1 MEDAKVAIQEFG
13 NVGYSAAK
21 SLQGIGAR
29 IIAVSNSLGG
39 VYNKD
44 GLPIEAL
51 HHHAQT
57 DRCLHNFSGGDEVT
71 NEELLTLDRD
81 ILIPS
86 AIENQVTGDNTNK
99 LKCRIYTGA
108 MSIGSISR
116 MGTKTR
122 VPRTYRPNKHFPNP
136 IGIARTEWLYDFFI
150 LKSTYR

>member
-21 SLQGIGAR
+21 SLRGIGAR

-39 VYNKD
+39 LYNKY

-57 DRCLHNFSGGDEVT
+57 DRCLHKFSGGDKVT
-71 NEELLTLDRD
+71 NEELLTLGCD

-86 AIENQVTGDNTNK
+86 AMENQVTGDNANK
-99 LKCRIYTGA
+99 LSGNVFLSGPWTQVL
-108 MSIGSISR
+108 S
-116 MGTKTR
+116 
-122 VPRTYRPNKHFPNP
+122 NQ
-136 IGIARTEWLYDFFI
+136 
-150 LKSTYR
+150 